1 MKQKTYKSIRFI
13 CISFT
18 CIFYVFGALYGYL
31 TSYVFTVYSL
41 HYVKLTSVAYLKA
54 DSAMLSISSSSFIM
68 SLAQW

>member
-1 MKQKTYKSIRFI
+1 MVTVLRMF
-13 CISFT
+13 
-18 CIFYVFGALYGYL
+18 LL
-31 TSYVFTVYSL
+31 VYSL